1 MAQKLTH
8 WKELMDSPYLGAYC
22 LQPGQEII
30 LTISKVGKES
40 VIGADGKKE
49 DCLVIHF
56 AERDVKPMIVNATNA
71 KAISKVAD
79 SPRVEHWVG
88 KKIQV
93 YIEKVKAF
101 GDIVEAL
108 RVRKTAPKSIEIKC
122 EACQSVIT
130 PANGMTPEQLA
141 AYTKKKYGACLCAE
155 CAKKAAERAKSEKA
169 AEKPV
174 EQPVTSEAVKVD
186 ETDG

>member
-22 LQPGQEII
+22 LQPGQEIV
-30 LTISKVGKES
+30 LTIAKVGKES

-49 DCLVIHF
+49 DRLVIHF

-101 GDIVEAL
+101 GDVVEAL
-108 RVRKTAPKSIEIKC
+108 RVRKFAPKESEIKC
-122 EACQSVIT
+122 TACKRNIT
-130 PANGMTPEQLA
+130 PSNGMTPEQVA
-141 AYTKKKYGACLCAE
+141 AYTNKKYGTVLCAE
-155 CAKKAAERAKSEKA
+155 CASKKASQKSA
-169 AEKPV
+169 
-174 EQPVTSEAVKVD
+174 EQPVTSDQEKAD
-186 ETDG
+186 EVNG

>member
-1 MAQKLTH
+1 MEQKLTH

-22 LQPGQEII
+22 LQPGQEIV
-30 LTISKVGKES
+30 LTIAKVGKES

-108 RVRKTAPKSIEIKC
+108 RVRKFAPKDIEIKC
-122 EACQSVIT
+122 TVCKRNIT
-130 PANGMTPEQLA
+130 AANGMNPEQLA
-141 AYTKKKYGACLCAE
+141 AYTKKKYGTSMCAD
-155 CAKKAAERAKSEKA
+155 CAKKSAQKSTEQPK
-169 AEKPV
+169 
-174 EQPVTSEAVKVD
+174 EQPVTNEAVKND
-186 ETDG
+186 ESDG